1 MALSVLHTS
10 VKLKILSTLKEK
22 IQFCL
27 TVIFFKEKQTN
38 KHKKT
43 ASKQSAALRSCSE
56 ALLTENILTG
66 YRLVG
71 RWWGKGVKGQDKL
84 GLLQKL

>member
-1 MALSVLHTS
+1 MALSVLHTT
-10 VKLKILSTLKEK
+10 VKLKILSTLKEE

-43 ASKQSAALRSCSE
+43 RQQTVSSSQELLR
-56 ALLTENILTG
+56 
-66 YRLVG
+66 
-71 RWWGKGVKGQDKL
+71 
-84 GLLQKL
+84 GLAY